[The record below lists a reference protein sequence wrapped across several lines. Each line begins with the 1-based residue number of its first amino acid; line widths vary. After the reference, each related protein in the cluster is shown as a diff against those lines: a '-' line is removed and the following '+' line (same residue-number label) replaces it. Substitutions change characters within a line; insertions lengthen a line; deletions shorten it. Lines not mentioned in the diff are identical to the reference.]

1 MKMAVV
7 HTRKGLTLIETMLI
21 VAIVGIL
28 ASVAIPAIEDYMVKM
43 KVREAVSSA
52 NPARIALGIACS
64 EGNLPG
70 MDNESLG
77 LPAPDDLAGDY
88 VRSVVAA
95 GLGASGG
102 TVIVTLAPIGDVI
115 DEGRR
120 IVFTGACGAGGMT
133 WTVGGDVPP
142 KYRPEP

>member
-28 ASVAIPAIEDYMVKM
+28 VSVAIPAIEDYMVRKN
-43 KVREAVSSA
+43 VREAVSSA

>member
-7 HTRKGLTLIETMLI
+7 HTRRGLTLIETMLI
-21 VAIVGIL
+21 VALVGIL
-28 ASVAIPAIEDYMVKM
+28 ASVAIPAVEDYMVRM
-43 KVREAVSSA
+43 KVKEAVSSA

-64 EGNLPG
+64 EGNLSG

-88 VRSVVAA
+88 ARSVVAA
-95 GLGASGG
+95 GLGATGG
-102 TVIVTLAPIGDVI
+102 AVTVTLAPIGGVI

-120 IVFTGACGAGGMT
+120 IVFTGACGAEGMT

-142 KYRPEP
+142 KYRPAP

>member
-7 HTRKGLTLIETMLI
+7 HTRRGLTLIETMLI
-21 VAIVGIL
+21 VALVGIL
-28 ASVAIPAIEDYMVKM
+28 ASVAIPAIEDYMVRM
-43 KVREAVSSA
+43 KVKEAVSSA

-64 EGNLPG
+64 EGNLSG

-88 VRSVVAA
+88 ARSVVAA
-95 GLGASGG
+95 GLGATGG
-102 TVIVTLAPIGDVI
+102 AVTVTLAPIGGVI

-120 IVFTGACGAGGMT
+120 IVFTGACGAEGMT

-142 KYRPEP
+142 KYRPAP